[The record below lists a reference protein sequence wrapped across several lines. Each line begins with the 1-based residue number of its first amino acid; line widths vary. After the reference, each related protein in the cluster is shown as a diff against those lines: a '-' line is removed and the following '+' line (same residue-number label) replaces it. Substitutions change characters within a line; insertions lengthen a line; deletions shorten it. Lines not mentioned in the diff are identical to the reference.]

1 MDKQFFRFFSEI
13 AVFQESLVF
22 TKAWLSRKPGCH
34 ESLVVTKAWLSRK
47 PGYHESLVI
56 TKAWLSRKPGYHESL
71 VITKPGYRKVG
82 CHKAWLSESLVVWL
96 LVVAVLFVTV
106 LVVCLSKSVPRTGI
120 KLEGYTIL
128 PATPWSRKSRSLLG
142 SY

>member
-22 TKAWLSRKPGCH
+22 
-34 ESLVVTKAWLSRK
+34 
-47 PGYHESLVI
+47 

-106 LVVCLSKSVPRTGI
+106 LVVTLSARAGFLSMLRASGFDSIRINFRIGLGFVPSI
-120 KLEGYTIL
+120 
-128 PATPWSRKSRSLLG
+128 ADLLVP
-142 SY
+142 

>member
-1 MDKQFFRFFSEI
+1 MDKQFFRFFFRNSR
-13 AVFQESLVF
+13 F
-22 TKAWLSRKPGCH
+22 SRKPGFH
-34 ESLVVTKAWLSRK
+34 ESLVVPKAWLSRK

-106 LVVCLSKSVPRTGI
+106 LVVTLSSKVYIGVAGI
-120 KLEGYTIL
+120 R
-128 PATPWSRKSRSLLG
+128 RKKNN
-142 SY
+142 